1 MENNFK
7 ITYQVDDNLLKQ
19 MLKLDE
25 SVYKKE
31 DCGTFEICK
40 EWLSIN
46 NDIYTI
52 LLLDNKVI
60 GYINFM
66 PISDKCYNKFIS
78 GLKKDYEINSK
89 DIIPFSKTKYIKCL
103 LTSVVIHKDFQ
114 NSMAI
119 KYLYNG
125 FIEKIKKYAK
135 ENIKISNIILDCVS
149 EDGEKFAK
157 KYLNAKFIKETLSS
171 KIYEVNLKIE

>member
-1 MENNFK
+1 
-7 ITYQVDDNLLKQ
+7 
-19 MLKLDE
+19 
-25 SVYKKE
+25 
-31 DCGTFEICK
+31 
-40 EWLSIN
+40 
-46 NDIYTI
+46 
-52 LLLDNKVI
+52 
-60 GYINFM
+60 
-66 PISDKCYNKFIS
+66 
-78 GLKKDYEINSK
+78 
-89 DIIPFSKTKYIKCL
+89 
-103 LTSVVIHKDFQ
+103 
-114 NSMAI
+114 MAI